1 MEILARFERAG
12 IKRAAVGLLV
22 FATCFTRIVA
32 QNTSSLTD
40 GELGRLADW
49 VVQSGKQTVLNA
61 PAAEAMGLGKSELPM
76 HGLAFKPPG
85 DDHLHIVLVGTSRGE
100 TDIVVTHT
108 TLDQVGPMWLT
119 SPTGVLKK
127 TIYENAKGIAVV
139 TDGRF
144 NADFE
149 AQKAYLL
156 SKIPGD

>member
-1 MEILARFERAG
+1 MGIFARFERTS
-12 IKRAAVGLLV
+12 IKRTTIGLLV
-22 FATCFTRIVA
+22 FAACFTQILA

-49 VVQSGKQTVLNA
+49 VVQSGKQTFLNA
-61 PAAEAMGLGKSELPM
+61 PAAEAMGLGKFALPM

-85 DDHLHIVLVGTSRGE
+85 DDHVHIVLVGTSRGE

-119 SPTGVLKK
+119 SPTGTLKK
-127 TIYENAKGIAVV
+127 TIYEDAKGIAVV

-144 NADFE
+144 DADFQ

-156 SKIPGD
+156 SKIPAE